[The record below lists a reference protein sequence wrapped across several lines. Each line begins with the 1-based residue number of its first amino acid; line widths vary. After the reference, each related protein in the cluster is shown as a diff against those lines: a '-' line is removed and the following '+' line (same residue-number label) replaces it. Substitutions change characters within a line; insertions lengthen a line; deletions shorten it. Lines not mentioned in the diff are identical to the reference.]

1 MTSMQAALQHIEDN
15 GKAFAAMRNR
25 VQNDPR
31 YRILMAYSLAL
42 DDAELLSAAHVMA
55 SLTSS
60 RHYRS
65 KRAGFLAEVRAGQ
78 VRGQP
83 GYTQVWLDK
92 AAACRRWE
100 VSLRAPVTLNDAT
113 AAFCA
118 ALVGSLN
125 RRDEPA
131 QLMAAE

>member
-31 YRILMAYSLAL
+31 YRILMALSLAL

-55 SLTSS
+55 SLNSS

-65 KRAGFLAEVRAGQ
+65 RRAGFLAIAREGQ
-78 VRGQP
+78 IKKLP
-83 GYTQVWLDK
+83 GYTQAWLDK

-100 VSLRAPVTLNDAT
+100 VSLRAPVTLNHAT

-118 ALVGSLN
+118 ALVGSVN
-125 RRDEPA
+125 RPA
-131 QLMAAE
+131 MEAAE